1 MLFWLSAISVTA
13 LICAVLCVWKMLTST
28 PENEAEVEEGV
39 EMPSVESSRA
49 QSSVSIIISLD
60 LTTSMS
66 DTVHILPDK

>member
-13 LICAVLCVWKMLTST
+13 LICAVFCVWILLTST
-28 PENEAEVEEGV
+28 QENEAEVEEGM

-49 QSSVSIIISLD
+49 QSSVSIIVSLD

-66 DTVHILPDK
+66 DILPDE